1 MDDKESFYWDN
12 ETVITR
18 GVRPTA
24 VYLNPHGEVVIRQQ
38 GEYPQ
43 DGDDPFSY
51 LPVEYAEKLVLRIT
65 EVIAEARA
73 STPTA

>member
-1 MDDKESFYWDN
+1 MSDNESFDWADAA
-12 ETVITR
+12 VITR

-38 GEYPQ
+38 GEYPH
-43 DGDDPFSY
+43 DGDDPFIY
-51 LPVEYAEKLVLRIT
+51 LPVEYAEKLVTRLT

-73 STPTA
+73 AKATG